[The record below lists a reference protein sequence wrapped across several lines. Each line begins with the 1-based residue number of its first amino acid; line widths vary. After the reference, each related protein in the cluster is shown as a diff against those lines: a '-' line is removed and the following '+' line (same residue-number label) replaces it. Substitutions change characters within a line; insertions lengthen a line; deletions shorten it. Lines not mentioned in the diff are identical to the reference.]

1 MDEIDTEA
9 RNPVRSIR
17 KAFDITERIRERN
30 GATISELADDLDMPK
45 SSVHSYVSTLYAD
58 DYIVKDGRQYQ
69 VGLRFLAIGDYARHR
84 RDVYEV
90 ARPKADE
97 LAEET
102 GERVYIVVEERGFGV
117 YIYQAAGQNAVG
129 LDAHIGRRLRMHCT
143 GVGKALLAHLP
154 AERVDRIVDFHG
166 LPEESEN
173 TITDRDELKAELE
186 VVRER
191 GFAFD
196 EGERHEALRCVA
208 APILDRNQQHPHAA
222 ISVAGPT
229 SRLRGEQFREE
240 LPEIVRSTASEIELN
255 LAYG

>member
-1 MDEIDTEA
+1 MDEIDAEA

-17 KAFDITERIRERN
+17 KAFGITECIRERE
-30 GATISELADDLDMPK
+30 GATISELAEDLDMPK

-58 DYIVKDGRQYQ
+58 DYLVKEGREYQ
-69 VGLRFLAIGDYARHR
+69 IGLRFLAVGNYARNR

-90 ARPKADE
+90 AQPKVEE
-97 LAEET
+97 LAENT
-102 GERVYIVVEERGFGV
+102 GERVYLVVEERGLGV
-117 YIYQAAGQNAVG
+117 YIYQAAGQNAVDV
-129 LDAHIGRRLRMHCT
+129 DAHVGRRLPMHNT

-154 AERVDRIVDFHG
+154 ADRLDRILDVHG
-166 LPEESEN
+166 MPSVNEN
-173 TITDRDELKAELE
+173 TITDRAELE
-186 VVRER
+186 EQLEFIRDR

-229 SRLRGEQFREE
+229 SRLRGDRFREE